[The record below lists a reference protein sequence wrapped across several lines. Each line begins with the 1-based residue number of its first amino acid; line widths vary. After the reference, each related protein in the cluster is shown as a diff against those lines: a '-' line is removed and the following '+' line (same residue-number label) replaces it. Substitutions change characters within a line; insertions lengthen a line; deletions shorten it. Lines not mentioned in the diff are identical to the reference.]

1 MYLNFGVCHASFYRC
16 KGITPGIE
24 SNNEENRK
32 KHFILFIFFLH
43 GAYILEEEREPVSIS
58 NIRRHEE
65 KCSQSRAREWWG
77 VGGHGEGLGRPPLGE
92 GF

>member
-1 MYLNFGVCHASFYRC
+1 M
-16 KGITPGIE
+16 P
-24 SNNEENRK
+24 
-32 KHFILFIFFLH
+32 HFIDVKASRQALNLTMKKTEKTFYFILFFLH

-77 VGGHGEGLGRPPLGE
+77 AGGHGEGLGRPPLGE